1 MKIEEIMSKHSYKPI
16 RNCPG
21 RYILVIDEKKSIEE
35 IINLNIEIKE
45 YNLRAAKDIVL
56 IVKLDNGGLI
66 SYKRNDGT
74 FLHTINTNE
83 GFERKIKQL
92 GISLLQTE

>member
-1 MKIEEIMSKHSYKPI
+1 MSKHSYKPI

-21 RYILVIDEKKSIEE
+21 RYILIVHEKKNIEE
-35 IINLNIEIKE
+35 IIDDNIQIKE
-45 YNLRAAKDIVL
+45 YNLRTAKDIVL
-56 IVKLDNGGLI
+56 IVELDNGGLI

-92 GISLLQTE
+92 GVIL